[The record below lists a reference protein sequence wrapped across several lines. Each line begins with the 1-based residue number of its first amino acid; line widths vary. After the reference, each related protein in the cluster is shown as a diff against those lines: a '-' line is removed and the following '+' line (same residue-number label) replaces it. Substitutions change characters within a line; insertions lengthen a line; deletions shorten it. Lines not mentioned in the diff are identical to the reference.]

1 MNKMKSQWHEQN
13 PFAFR
18 DLFGSTTPIV
28 FEIMLDGIVGLFFGG
43 GLFKDVFITFFIPLH
58 TCA

>member
-1 MNKMKSQWHEQN
+1 MKSWWHEQN
-13 PFAFR
+13 PFAFH

-43 GLFKDVFITFFIPLH
+43 GLYEDVFIPLFIPPH